1 MSNPLDK
8 VYSADPIKATQKQ
21 IDFIIDNMIYLP
33 VDKKHIIKDLDKL
46 GKKEATELISLL
58 IEIKNEEEANGDL
71 DEFYAFYDPFFYKD

>member
-1 MSNPLDK
+1 MNNPLDK

-33 VDKKHIIKDLDKL
+33 ENKKSVIKNLDKL

-58 IEIKNEEEANGDL
+58 IEIKNEEENDDFEDYGC
-71 DEFYAFYDPFFYKD
+71 YDTFFYKD

>member
-1 MSNPLDK
+1 MNNPLDK

-33 VDKKHIIKDLDKL
+33 ENKKSVIKNLDKL

-58 IEIKNEEEANGDL
+58 IEIKNEEENDDFEDYGC
-71 DEFYAFYDPFFYKD
+71 YDPFFYKD

>member
-1 MSNPLDK
+1 VNSQLDK

-33 VDKKHIIKDLDKL
+33 VDKKHIIKTLDKL

-58 IEIKNEEEANGDL
+58 IEIKNEEEK
-71 DEFYAFYDPFFYKD
+71 EFDKEVE

>member
-1 MSNPLDK
+1 MNNPLDK

-33 VDKKHIIKDLDKL
+33 ADKKHIIKTLDKL

-58 IEIKNEEEANGDL
+58 IEIKNEEEND
-71 DEFYAFYDPFFYKD
+71 DF

>member
-1 MSNPLDK
+1 MNPLDK

-33 VDKKHIIKDLDKL
+33 VDKKHIVKNLDKL

-58 IEIKNEEEANGDL
+58 IEIKNEEENDDGFDN
-71 DEFYAFYDPFFYKD
+71 EFYGSYDPFFYKD

>member
-1 MSNPLDK
+1 MDNPLNK

-33 VDKKHIIKDLDKL
+33 YDKKHIIKDLDKL

-58 IEIKNEEEANGDL
+58 IEIINEEEND
-71 DEFYAFYDPFFYKD
+71 DF